1 MGSADEVE
9 VGALQELG
17 DDIGPEGER
26 HTAVALTPPLGI
38 RVRVRPQEVA
48 GQPSVR
54 DLRRPLDLP
63 QLLQG
68 LQLGGKA
75 CDTAR
80 RTLALSGLRTTRRLG
95 TSGPTGV
102 DTEDF
107 LLDDGGEG

>member
-17 DDIGPEGER
+17 DDVGAEGER

-75 CDTAR
+75 CATAR
-80 RTLALSGLRTTRRLG
+80 RTLALSGLRATWLGHLWTYRRG
-95 TSGPTGV
+95 HRGFSPRRWR
-102 DTEDF
+102 
-107 LLDDGGEG
+107 